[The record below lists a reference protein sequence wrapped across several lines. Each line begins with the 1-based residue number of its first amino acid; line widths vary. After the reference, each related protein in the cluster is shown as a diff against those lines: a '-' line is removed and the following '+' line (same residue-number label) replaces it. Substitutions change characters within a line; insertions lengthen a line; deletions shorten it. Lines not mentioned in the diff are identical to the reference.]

1 MKHRR
6 PYMLRYVAQIES
18 ANAHQKDFFEITFGE
33 TRLSE
38 NRKTWVVIEFGGK
51 LYGTDGVPNI
61 LLTNSETANSNFIEL
76 LISDPFI
83 QVLQVLLKN
92 I

>member
-38 NRKTWVVIEFGGK
+38 NRKTWVVIEFGGNCMA
-51 LYGTDGVPNI
+51 LMEFQYLAQEINNLFGNYEFDSSRI
-61 LLTNSETANSNFIEL
+61 TN
-76 LISDPFI
+76 
-83 QVLQVLLKN
+83 
-92 I
+92 

>member
-38 NRKTWVVIEFGGK
+38 NRKIWVVIEFGGK
-51 LYGTDGVPNI
+51 LYGTDGV
-61 LLTNSETANSNFIEL
+61 
-76 LISDPFI
+76 LISCSGNQQPI
-83 QVLQVLLKN
+83 QKLRIRFVTN
-92 I
+92 Y